1 MSNEGNDTSTSTSTS
16 GEITQIKPAEV
27 ARQIKALLKELPE
40 IRADA
45 ARLDELRRIFT
56 RLEAAGELTFS
67 SSSSSSSH
75 SNSNSAKN
83 NRKSSASV
91 AVSAKWSSFL
101 HKSHDA
107 MVSQLCERVKLGRH
121 ASIRCLWGVIAGSPR
136 TNGSNSKL
144 GTGDNQ
150 QRPSSKSSS
159 HKYVNAD
166 ILSEWM
172 WAMTLQE
179 STEMDKG
186 MRHMIEAEFFS
197 PYRDVQYFSLGVI
210 SKIAAS
216 IYNNDDDDKGD
227 NDDDNDKKTK
237 LGGKLLELLL
247 MIPVP
252 SCDEDLENGKQFLFP
267 PPLHVSPKDA
277 DTNTNTMEESGEDS
291 DESEDESE
299 DESSSSESSSD
310 DNESSDR
317 PKKRQKKEKTRALFA
332 FQQTRMFRREYKKA
346 WLAILRLPLPPASLK
361 KALHVL
367 PRTVL
372 NYVAQPL
379 RFADFFM
386 QAYSDHGS
394 GMIGVLALDGLFL
407 LITKYGLEYE
417 NFYTQ
422 LYKLVSPRVMYS
434 KYRARFYSLV
444 TKCLVLNAMLPAHLI
459 AAFIKRLC
467 RCALSGPPS
476 SALFVLALV
485 SNLLKKH
492 PECNCLVQRRSSKGE
507 EGSTSTELL
516 LEDCFVAD
524 ADDPVE
530 CRALQ
535 SSLWELAVLERHY
548 YPAVATLAKSI
559 GRAEEDKAPLYNIE
573 DEFANHTYASLFD
586 QEKKKKQTKTA
597 LTFKKPSSLFAD
609 DDIFFGCVQTG
620 EN

>member
-1 MSNEGNDTSTSTSTS
+1 MAIRKGGSPS
-16 GEITQIKPAEV
+16 GKTQMKPAEV
-27 ARQIKALLKELPE
+27 AKQIQTLLKELPE

-67 SSSSSSSH
+67 SDVDSGSTGTK
-75 SNSNSAKN
+75 NS
-83 NRKSSASV
+83 
-91 AVSAKWSSFL
+91 VSAKWSSFL

-136 TNGSNSKL
+136 TNVPKVSNNKN
-144 GTGDNQ
+144 TRETINA
-150 QRPSSKSSS
+150 SSY
-159 HKYVNAD
+159 KYVNGD
-166 ILSEWM
+166 ILKKWM

-210 SKIAAS
+210 TKIATAV
-216 IYNNDDDDKGD
+216 YEGGNDDDE
-227 NDDDNDKKTK
+227 KTRA
-237 LGGKLLELLL
+237 GGKLLELLL
-247 MIPVP
+247 MIPLP
-252 SCDEDLENGKQFLFP
+252 LSEEDMEDGKHHLFP
-267 PPLHVSPKDA
+267 PPSHFSKGDDMNSENDE
-277 DTNTNTMEESGEDS
+277 DTENEESES
-291 DESEDESE
+291 DLD
-299 DESSSSESSSD
+299 DDSSSE
-310 DNESSDR
+310 NESSKEEETTR
-317 PKKRQKKEKTRALFA
+317 PKKRQKKDKTHKFA
-332 FQQTRMFRREYKKA
+332 FQQMRMFRREYKKA
-346 WLAILRLPLPPASLK
+346 WLAVLRLPLPVTSLK

-367 PRTVL
+367 PKNVL
-372 NYVAQPL
+372 NYVSQPL

-386 QAYSDHGS
+386 QAYSDHSS
-394 GMIGVLALDGLFL
+394 GIIGVLALEGLFL
-407 LITKYGLEYE
+407 LITKFGLEYE

-422 LYKLVSPRVMYS
+422 LYKLVSSRVMYS
-434 KYRARFYSLV
+434 KYRARFYSLM

-492 PECNCLVQRRSSKGE
+492 PECNCLVQRKDG
-507 EGSTSTELL
+507 TEM
-516 LEDCFVAD
+516 EDCFVAD
-524 ADDPVE
+524 VDDPVE

-559 GRAEEDKAPLYNIE
+559 GRAEEGKAAPYNIE
-573 DEFANHTYASLFD
+573 EFATHTYASLFD
-586 QEKKKKQTKTA
+586 QEKKKKTKTA
-597 LTFKKPSSLFAD
+597 LTFKKPSSLFTD
-609 DDIFFGCVQTG
+609 DDIFSGCLHT
-620 EN
+620 